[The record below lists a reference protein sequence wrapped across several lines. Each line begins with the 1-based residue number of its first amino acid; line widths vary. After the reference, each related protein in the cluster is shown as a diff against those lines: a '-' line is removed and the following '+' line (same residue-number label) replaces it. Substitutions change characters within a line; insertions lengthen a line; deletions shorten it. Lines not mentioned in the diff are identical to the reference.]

1 MTDPRRPGAFR
12 LDELDDADIRETPLP
27 EPPPPP
33 AAGDLPDN
41 DAPPEGDAFDEA
53 ASRPPRWKLT
63 AGTLF
68 WAGLGG
74 LVTFGTGL
82 AIDRLI
88 EDLFARSD
96 TLGLMASVLA
106 VVFFLGVIG
115 IIARESFALARL
127 SKIGKLHARAVA
139 IAASDDQTAARVLA
153 ADLDRFYRHR
163 PESARGRAA
172 LAGYARDIIDGRD
185 LLVLAERELL
195 TDLDLQARRLV
206 VGSARRVSV
215 VTALSPRALVDL
227 AYVAAESISL
237 VRRLARLYGGRPGFL
252 GFLKL
257 AKAVVAHLAVTGG
270 MAAGDSFVNEMLGH
284 GIAARLSARL
294 GEGVINGLMTARVGL
309 AAIDVCRPLPFLEAK
324 RPTVAEITA
333 AIAKVTPGQ
342 R

>member
-1 MTDPRRPGAFR
+1 MTEPRRPGAFR
-12 LDELDDADIRETPLP
+12 LDEADIRETPMP
-27 EPPPPP
+27 EP
-33 AAGDLPDN
+33 
-41 DAPPEGDAFDEA
+41 APPMASQPPGEDDDLGLDDAFSTAA
-53 ASRPPRWKLT
+53 ASPPRRALT

-74 LVTFGTGL
+74 LVTFGVGL
-82 AIDRLI
+82 AIDRMI

-96 TLGLMASVLA
+96 ALGFMASALA
-106 VVFFLGVIG
+106 VLFFLGVIG
-115 IIARESFALARL
+115 VIARESFALARL
-127 SKIGKLHARAVA
+127 ARIGKLHARAA
-139 IAASDDQTAARVLA
+139 EIAATDDQSAARALVG
-153 ADLDRFYRHR
+153 DLDRFYRDR
-163 PESARGRAA
+163 PESARARAA

-215 VTALSPRALVDL
+215 VTALSPRALVDI
-227 AYVAAESISL
+227 AYVAAESIGL

-252 GFLKL
+252 GFVKL

-309 AAIDVCRPLPFLEAK
+309 AAIDVCRPMPFLEAR

>member
-27 EPPPPP
+27 EPPP
-33 AAGDLPDN
+33 AAGDPPDE
-41 DAPPEGDAFDEA
+41 DALAGDAFEA
-53 ASRPPRWKLT
+53 AAARPPRRMLT

-82 AIDRLI
+82 AIDRMI
-88 EDLFARSD
+88 EDLFTRSD
-96 TLGLMASVLA
+96 ALGYMASGLA
-106 VVFFLGVIG
+106 LVFFLGVIG

-127 SKIGKLHARAVA
+127 SKIGKLHARAVD
-139 IAASDDQTAARVLA
+139 IAASDDQTAARTLA
-153 ADLDRFYRHR
+153 ADLDRFYRNR

-257 AKAVVAHLAVTGG
+257 AKAVIAHLAVTGG

>member
-12 LDELDDADIRETPLP
+12 LDELDRTEIHETPLP
-27 EPPPPP
+27 EP
-33 AAGDLPDN
+33 
-41 DAPPEGDAFDEA
+41 APPVPGDDGADDGDAFDIA
-53 ASRPPRWKLT
+53 AVRPPRRVLT

-88 EDLFARSD
+88 EDLFVRSD
-96 TLGLMASVLA
+96 ALGYMASGLA
-106 VVFFLGVIG
+106 VLFFLGVIG
-115 IIARESFALARL
+115 VIGRESFALARL
-127 SKIGKLHARAVA
+127 ARIGKLHARATE
-139 IAASDDQTAARVLA
+139 IAASDDQTAARKLA
-153 ADLDRFYRHR
+153 ADLDRFYRGR
-163 PESARGRAA
+163 PETARGRAA
-172 LAGYARDIIDGRD
+172 LAGYAREIIDGRD

-195 TDLDLQARRLV
+195 TGLDLQARRLV

-227 AYVAAESISL
+227 AYVAAESIAL
-237 VRRLARLYGGRPGFL
+237 VRRVARLYGGRPGFL

-270 MAAGDSFVNEMLGH
+270 MAAGDTFVNEMLGH
-284 GIAARLSARL
+284 GIAARVSARL

-309 AAIDVCRPLPFLEAK
+309 AAIDVCRPLPYLEAK